1 MVCFTGAYNCIIEV
15 FTPKNIEMLKE
26 LINGIL
32 CHLIVY
38 SNYLLAMGVL
48 LLCYYLLQQLT
59 IQIILKKYFKYLTC
73 HGRIFAIL
81 LLSPSTIPDIP
92 LRHCFEEEWP
102 PLPIKKYL
110 LPRSY
115 TGPSLQATF
124 NRQFIIHLLYYPR
137 PKARLITWE
146 DPQWYIS
153 RKAALEHLPHC
164 TDVYIPQYQ
173 TIIHSKNNLDLL
185 FDHLLLV
192 FFLGALIVCIGL
204 LQIYIFR
211 NEIKTFFTIH
221 SLVIAYV
228 CLLKIFV
235 IQRVI
240 AFLVGEDNIQWL
252 RELTTTNF
260 HANVVTFILFF
271 ILSVC
276 LCLFFIHAVDQKR
289 HNYYVQI
296 NKTYEEARLFGHA
309 REAPFVTFFDII
321 KWFIYVLGLIIRFL
335 LLFCLFKILLISLF
349 HILVLIAYVIVDSYG
364 FRLQGGALVD
374 SISCIFTLF
383 IVNIFNI
390 YICWGVREGK
400 LNASLLSLA
409 LIIGLV
415 IGWGFFFTP
424 VLGKIRYFEGLEG
437 SPQNFLSFNIFKDP
451 NEFTM
456 GLVSNLYL

>member
-1 MVCFTGAYNCIIEV
+1 
-15 FTPKNIEMLKE
+15 MLKE
-26 LINGIL
+26 LIIGVL

-38 SNYLLAMGVL
+38 SNYLLAMGVCL
-48 LLCYYLLQQLT
+48 LGYYVLQQST
-59 IQIILKKYFKYLTC
+59 VQIMLKTYFKYLIC
-73 HGRIFAIL
+73 QGRIFAIL

-92 LRHCFEEEWP
+92 LRHCFIEEWP
-102 PLPIKKYL
+102 PLPIKIYI
-110 LPRSY
+110 LPKSY
-115 TGPSLQATF
+115 RGPSLQATF
-124 NRQFIIHLLYYPR
+124 NRQFMIHLLYF
-137 PKARLITWE
+137 PKPKKRIITWE
-146 DPQWYIS
+146 DPQWHIP
-153 RKAALEHLPHC
+153 RKAALEHYPHC

-173 TIIHSKNNLDLL
+173 TLINSKNNLDLL
-185 FDHLLLV
+185 FDQLLLV
-192 FFLGALIVCIGL
+192 FFVGVFIVCIGL

-211 NEIKTFFTIH
+211 NEVKTFFTIH
-221 SLVIAYV
+221 ALVIAYV
-228 CLLKIFV
+228 CLLKLFV

-240 AFLVGEDNIQWL
+240 AFLLGEDNIEWL

-260 HANVVTFILFF
+260 SANVVTLILFF

-289 HNYYVQI
+289 HNYYVKI

-321 KWFIYVLGLIIRFL
+321 KWFIYVLGVGIRFL
-335 LLFCLFKILLISLF
+335 LLFCLFKILLIALF

-364 FRLQGGALVD
+364 FVLQGAALVD

-383 IVNIFNI
+383 VVNIFNI

-400 LNASLLSLA
+400 LNASLLALA
-409 LIIGLV
+409 LLIGLV

-424 VLGKIRYFEGLEG
+424 VLDKMRYFEGLEG
-437 SPQNFLSFNIFKDP
+437 SPQNFLYFNIFKDP
-451 NEFTM
+451 KEFTM